1 MAVPFNSNLTFFK
14 NGKRTISIS
23 LMNMIKCKKGRFF
36 SLSAFLWYSVTK
48 VGVDRMFSLEKFK
61 QLPVIEILTVA
72 LLIILTVTLIRKS
85 IKLFFDKTSILD
97 EKREETLIQFA
108 NQATKVLGLVF
119 FFFYVL
125 SHFFKLTKLFTGSV
139 VLAGA
144 LALILQHI
152 IRDYI
157 MGLTYLF
164 ERQILH
170 GDYVIINGNRQGKI
184 EEISMR
190 YLKIRQYDGYLY
202 TVSYSNITELQNGNR
217 GMRRVNESLVLHYR
231 QNPDDALKVLEEV
244 AQTCNEKY
252 GEYLLKDKNGVPVE
266 SFTFNQITELN
277 VDFRGHRYSLSGL
290 VKEADFVEAS
300 KKVRYELAM
309 AAYKNDLMMAESGE
323 SWKPRRIGFLKKRAH
338 E

>member
-1 MAVPFNSNLTFFK
+1 MAVPFKSNLTFFK
-14 NGKRTISIS
+14 NSKRNISIS

-48 VGVDRMFSLEKFK
+48 VGVYRMFFLGKFK
-61 QLPVIEILTVA
+61 ELSVIEILTVA
-72 LLIILTVTLIRKS
+72 LLVILTVYLIRKS

-119 FFFYVL
+119 FFFYAL
-125 SHFFKLTKLFTGSV
+125 SHFFELTKLFTGSV

-252 GEYLLKDKNGVPVE
+252 SEYLLKDKNGVPVE

-277 VDFRGHRYSLSGL
+277 VDFRGHRYSLTGL

-323 SWKPRRIGFLKKRAH
+323 SEAKKDWVPQISL
-338 E
+338 